1 MKSWF
6 KHDYA
11 ARNDD
16 KVLELRAEHGWE
28 GYGIFWAII
37 EYMAE
42 TGGALNTSRIS
53 ALSIGIGVPSE
64 QLQTIIKTM
73 VKVGL
78 LTPLKGNKSHHN
90 ARLSDHLSTMT
101 ELSEKRSEAG
111 QKGARAKHNSGKSL
125 AIAKHLPSKSQ
136 AIAKQVSGKPLADKI
151 DKRDKRESRAPAREE
166 RSLSNASL
174 LEDPEVAEIADDITA
189 NALDFPEALR
199 SWVAHLTGSGRP
211 PSKAKILA
219 DLRKLR
225 LIDEPVAAINYS
237 VEGGYAKIFDDFD
250 ADPPERETTARGVA
264 RHEPPPPYHR
274 LITFDTAGNP
284 VGA

>member
-42 TGGALNTSRIS
+42 TGGGLDSRKLG
-53 ALSIGIGVPSE
+53 AVAIGIGVDRQKFIE
-64 QLQTIIKTM
+64 I
-73 VKVGL
+73 V
-78 LTPLKGNKSHHN
+78 NFC
-90 ARLSDHLSTMT
+90 
-101 ELSEKRSEAG
+101 KRNDLFSM
-111 QKGARAKHNSGKSL
+111 SGKTIRSRRL
-125 AIAKHLPSKSQ
+125 DAHLLEIEAKRKGGEEGGKKSAKKRADSRTPSRIPSTTPSRIPSRN
-136 AIAKQVSGKPLADKI
+136 ASTDEIDKI
-151 DKRDKRESRAPAREE
+151 DERESRAPAREE
-166 RSLSNASL
+166 RSLGDASL

-199 SWVAHLTGSGRP
+199 SWVAHLAGSGRA
-211 PSKAKILA
+211 PSKSKLLT

-225 LIDEPVAAINYS
+225 LIDDPVAAINYS
-237 VEGGYAKIFDDFD
+237 IEGPYFKIFDDFD
-250 ADPPERETTARGVA
+250 ADPPERETAARGSA

-274 LITFDTAGNP
+274 LITFDKAGNP